1 MIRVTTSHRLPEL
14 VGALEEAL
22 PPPGELFEGPWLVV
36 PSRPLELYV
45 DLELARRRGVSGN
58 LDTLSLRAAF
68 ARLCAA
74 ATPDVVLVDR
84 PLLCAELLGALAGP
98 ADVGGGPARGDGG
111 GDEDGGAAEVLRPV
125 DDYLRAAGSEGA
137 AVDRRRVEL
146 ARAFAALF
154 DGWEQSRPERMAAWR
169 AGPNGRDRD
178 APAGARRGPT
188 VDTAA
193 SPAMAREVA
202 DDPALLAAERR
213 LWTLLHG
220 PDGRFARRGRQEG
233 RRYLTLAELVEQGLD
248 DGWAPPPALHLFGF
262 ADLPRG
268 WLGALQRLARKTS
281 LAIYAYN
288 PCREF
293 WEDVDTRRAP
303 VRARRGSRGR
313 SGNPGHTSDRQLAL
327 DLGGAAPPP
336 TRETDRGGD
345 NPCLERWGQ
354 LGREASQLWVQ
365 LADGDPDARHGDASP
380 PRPTLLA
387 ALQRDIV
394 ALEPART
401 GARRLELP
409 PDGSLTLVRAPDAR
423 REIESV
429 AAQIWT
435 VVRQPSADAI
445 PPQGPRLQE
454 HEQGDVLAPP
464 SPAPLRFSDIAV
476 LIAGPDAPYQ
486 SLIPSVF
493 HEASRL
499 PCTLLDAPLGASSR
513 VAEALLALLVLP
525 LGAFTRR
532 EVLALVTHPNIRARF
547 PEADP
552 GVWLALCEGLGIA
565 RGADLSTIAG
575 SYLDTDAFTWEQ
587 GLRRLA
593 LGRFA
598 TGPRSGAED
607 PVALP
612 ASPRASA
619 SATTTAASVSDLPA
633 ELAPDFRPDADALA
647 LLVRSLLADARFARR
662 ASLPVAE
669 WVRYVH
675 ALADAYLLP
684 TSPDDEAARLHV
696 FAALDRLAAASSPD
710 VAVSLA
716 VAHELIRDALGDLRG
731 TRGQVFG
738 NGVVVGS
745 LDSLRS
751 LPFRVIFVVGLG
763 PERFPSSA
771 RARPLDPGGPVP
783 PGNPT
788 PAQRDR
794 YAFLQALLA
803 AEERLILTAVDRDPS
818 TGDARDPSPVVLELQ
833 DVVASGYTRS
843 SAWIRE
849 VPRDRDGDP
858 QIRAAF
864 PAARAEAEARVLG
877 AALVAAVP
885 DADRLAE
892 AEVCAALSP
901 AARDRLAPL
910 LGPASRGRPR
920 VEAAAQRNRRPRV
933 VRIGEL
939 RRFLE
944 CPLQGAARLRLGL
957 RHLIDDTEARET
969 SDEPFDV
976 PRGLERAFLAEVFT
990 AVWDGPAPPAE
1001 VDLAAAYDR
1010 AVRRPSLARA
1020 LPAGLF
1026 ATAARE
1032 RHLTILA
1039 WWSLGVQSAA
1049 ALAGPPVDVHV
1060 GRPDAPFTGPAPRAS
1075 RVDQRPAL
1083 QLRVRTDADPEREL
1097 PIELRGRAAPELA
1110 LDGQTVGSLLLSPS
1124 PYSKVDLEALRLFL
1138 DHVLLAAT
1146 APAGEPPRPR
1156 RGLLLTLPKPDLRT
1170 PKAGVTRLDFAP
1182 LARDRAR
1189 AYLHDLVADLFGR
1202 THDYLLPC
1210 EAVFMHARGDKEL
1223 VECIT
1228 EVRDDPFYRRTS
1240 TTGRGPVPEPFDSAI
1255 PSPAEA
1261 QAFVDRRF
1269 GLFFELRPAARGAR
1283 EKEDE

>member
-313 SGNPGHTSDRQLAL
+313 SGNPGQTSDRQLAL

-394 ALEPART
+394 ALEPARI
-401 GARRLELP
+401 GARRLDLP

-423 REIESV
+423 REIETV

-435 VVRQPSADAI
+435 LVRQASARE
-445 PPQGPRLQE
+445 QEHGQE
-454 HEQGDVLAPP
+454 HERAAGA
-464 SPAPLRFSDIAV
+464 LRFSDIAV

-499 PCTLLDAPLGASSR
+499 PHTLLDAPLGASSR
-513 VAEALLALLVLP
+513 VAEALLALLALP

-547 PEADP
+547 PESDP
-552 GVWLALCEGLGIA
+552 AVWLALCEELGIV

-575 SYLDTDAFTWEQ
+575 SYLESDAFTWEE

-598 TGPRSGAED
+598 TGPRSGSED

-619 SATTTAASVSDLPA
+619 VSFSDVPA

-675 ALADAYLLP
+675 ALADAYVLP
-684 TSPDDEAARLHV
+684 ASPEDEAARLHV

-710 VAVSLA
+710 VMVSLA

-745 LDSLRS
+745 LDSLRT
-751 LPFRVIFVVGLG
+751 LPFRAIFVVGLG

-771 RARPLDPGGPVP
+771 RTRPLDPGGPVP

-788 PAQRDR
+788 PAERDR
-794 YAFLQALLA
+794 YAFLQALLG
-803 AEERLILTAVDRDPS
+803 AEERLILTTVDRDPS
-818 TGDARDPSPVVLELQ
+818 TGDARDPSPVVLEVQ
-833 DVVASGYTRS
+833 DIVASGYTRS
-843 SAWIRE
+843 PAWIRE

-858 QIRAAF
+858 QVRAAF

-877 AALVAAVP
+877 AALVSALP
-885 DADRLAE
+885 EADRLAE

-901 AARDRLAPL
+901 ATRDRLAPL
-910 LGPASRGRPR
+910 LGPPSRGRAR
-920 VEAAAQRNRRPRV
+920 SEGAAQRNPRPRV

-976 PRGLERAFLAEVFT
+976 PRGLERAFLADVFT
-990 AVWDGPAPPAE
+990 TAWDGPAPPAGGA
-1001 VDLAAAYDR
+1001 LAAAYDR

-1026 ATAARE
+1026 
-1032 RHLTILA
+1032 
-1039 WWSLGVQSAA
+1039 
-1049 ALAGPPVDVHV
+1049 
-1060 GRPDAPFTGPAPRAS
+1060 GRPPAS
-1075 RVDQRPAL
+1075 
-1083 QLRVRTDADPEREL
+1083 
-1097 PIELRGRAAPELA
+1097 
-1110 LDGQTVGSLLLSPS
+1110 
-1124 PYSKVDLEALRLFL
+1124 
-1138 DHVLLAAT
+1138 AT
-1146 APAGEPPRPR
+1146 
-1156 RGLLLTLPKPDLRT
+1156 
-1170 PKAGVTRLDFAP
+1170 
-1182 LARDRAR
+1182 
-1189 AYLHDLVADLFGR
+1189 
-1202 THDYLLPC
+1202 
-1210 EAVFMHARGDKEL
+1210 
-1223 VECIT
+1223 
-1228 EVRDDPFYRRTS
+1228 
-1240 TTGRGPVPEPFDSAI
+1240 
-1255 PSPAEA
+1255 
-1261 QAFVDRRF
+1261 
-1269 GLFFELRPAARGAR
+1269 
-1283 EKEDE
+1283 

>member
-1 MIRVTTSHRLPEL
+1 MIRVTTSHRLTEL

-22 PPPGELFEGPWLVV
+22 PPPGQLFEGPWLIV

-84 PLLCAELLGALAGP
+84 PLLCAELLGVLGRPPESGDGSARGRRADGDAGP
-98 ADVGGGPARGDGG
+98 PV
-111 GDEDGGAAEVLRPV
+111 AAEVLRPV
-125 DDYLRAAGSEGA
+125 DDYLRAAGSEAG

-169 AGPNGRDRD
+169 GGWDRD
-178 APAGARRGPT
+178 AAAGARRSPAG
-188 VDTAA
+188 DTATT
-193 SPAMAREVA
+193 REAA

-220 PDGRFARRGRQEG
+220 PDGRFARRGQLEG
-233 RRYLTLAELVEQGLD
+233 RRYLTLSELVEQGLD
-248 DGWAPPPALHLFGF
+248 DAWAPPPALHLFGF

-268 WLGALQRLARKTS
+268 WLGALQHLARKTS
-281 LAIYAYN
+281 IAIYAYN

-303 VRARRGSRGR
+303 ARARRGSRGR
-313 SGNPGHTSDRQLAL
+313 AASHGPASDRQLAL
-327 DLGGAAPPP
+327 DLGGGTATVAAPPP
-336 TRETDRGGD
+336 PVSGEIDRAGD

-365 LADGDPDARHGDASP
+365 LADGDPDARHGDASAP
-380 PRPTLLA
+380 PSTLLA

-394 ALEPART
+394 ALEPARI
-401 GARRLELP
+401 GARRLDLP

-423 REIESV
+423 REIETV

-435 VVRQPSADAI
+435 LVRQASARE
-445 PPQGPRLQE
+445 QEHGQE
-454 HEQGDVLAPP
+454 HERAAGA
-464 SPAPLRFSDIAV
+464 LRFSDIAV

-499 PCTLLDAPLGASSR
+499 PHTLLDAPLGASSR
-513 VAEALLALLVLP
+513 VAEALLALLALP

-547 PEADP
+547 PESDP
-552 GVWLALCEGLGIA
+552 AVWLALCEELGIV

-575 SYLDTDAFTWEQ
+575 SYLESDAFTWEE

-598 TGPRSGAED
+598 TGPRSGSED

-619 SATTTAASVSDLPA
+619 VSFSDVPA

-675 ALADAYLLP
+675 ALADAYVLP
-684 TSPDDEAARLHV
+684 ASPEDEAARLHV

-710 VAVSLA
+710 VMVSLA

-745 LDSLRS
+745 LDSLRT
-751 LPFRVIFVVGLG
+751 LPFRAIFVVGLG

-771 RARPLDPGGPVP
+771 RTRPLDPGGPVP

-788 PAQRDR
+788 PAERDR
-794 YAFLQALLA
+794 YAFLQALLG
-803 AEERLILTAVDRDPS
+803 AEERLILTTVDRDPS

-833 DVVASGYTRS
+833 DIVASGYTRS
-843 SAWIRE
+843 PAWIRE

-858 QIRAAF
+858 QVRAAF

-877 AALVAAVP
+877 AALVSALP
-885 DADRLAE
+885 EADRLAE

-901 AARDRLAPL
+901 ATRDRLAPL
-910 LGPASRGRPR
+910 LGPPSRGRPR
-920 VEAAAQRNRRPRV
+920 SEGAAQRNPRPRV

-976 PRGLERAFLAEVFT
+976 PRGLERAFLADVFT
-990 AVWDGPAPPAE
+990 TAWDGPAPPAGGA
-1001 VDLAAAYDR
+1001 LAAAYDR

-1026 ATAARE
+1026 GAAARE
-1032 RHLTILA
+1032 RHLTLLE
-1039 WWSLGVQSAA
+1039 WWSLGLQSAGCD
-1049 ALAGPPVDVHV
+1049 LAGPPVDIHV
-1060 GRPDAPFTGPAPRAS
+1060 GRPDSSFGGGAAARTPRT
-1075 RVDQRPAL
+1075 DQRAAL
-1083 QLRVRTDADPEREL
+1083 AFRVLTDVDREREL
-1097 PIELRGRAAPELA
+1097 PIELRGRPAPELA
-1110 LDGQTVGSLLLSPS
+1110 QGQGQGQGDAGQTVGSLLLSPS
-1124 PYSKVDLEALRLFL
+1124 PYPKIDLEALRLFL

-1146 APAGEPPRPR
+1146 APTDEPPRAR
-1156 RGLLLTLPKPDLRT
+1156 RGLLISMPKPKNRT
-1170 PKAGVTRLDFAP
+1170 AKASVTRIDFAP

-1189 AYLHDLVADLFGR
+1189 AYLGDLVTDLFGR

-1210 EAVFMHARGDKEL
+1210 EAVFMYARGDKDL

-1228 EVRDDPFYRRTS
+1228 EVRDDPYYRRSS
-1240 TTGRGPVPEPFDSAI
+1240 TTGRGPVPEPFDSPI
-1255 PSPAEA
+1255 PPAADA
-1261 QAFVDRRF
+1261 QAFVERRF
-1269 GLFFELRPAARGAR
+1269 GLFSELRLSSRGAK
-1283 EKEDE
+1283 EEEDE